1 MLSTPSASS
10 IYCRR
15 INYSLSV
22 RGYPIPRNYVY
33 IIIINKDVKN
43 KIDLIEGHRSCTLR
57 DGNCHVSGSVTP
69 LIMGTFIFTWR
80 MYAYT

>member
-10 IYCRR
+10 VYCRR

-33 IIIINKDVKN
+33 LTCKNKDVKN
-43 KIDLIEGHRSCTLR
+43 KIDLIEGHRSCKPG
-57 DGNCHVSGSVTP
+57 DGNWHVSGSVTP
-69 LIMGTFIFTWR
+69 LIMGTFIFT
-80 MYAYT
+80 